1 MLSANPPVSWTV
13 THWPGP
19 MSVPAPSTAKV
30 GWTCQRPGWRPT
42 SVSLNSYVSPSL
54 TKIASGASIP
64 LTWRSCIN
72 STGPGAVTVMK
83 PVSGSPS
90 VFGHVSRSVALPV
103 MVSGSPCL
111 RASVEKVTSEN
122 ATVSILRKPSCAFSP
137 CADAT
142 AAEPST
148 APRPTMMETSSGSFI
163 PTAPRSE
170 ALDEA
175 PDGPDRE
182 PAGDQLAD
190 PVASNG
196 HCRAEHQRHVLRFFE
211 EAAQGAV
218 FDETQVFR
226 RLAAQ
231 VLDAL
236 HVRDGQD
243 VTHELGRL

>member
-1 MLSANPPVSWTV
+1 M
-13 THWPGP
+13 
-19 MSVPAPSTAKV
+19 
-30 GWTCQRPGWRPT
+30 
-42 SVSLNSYVSPSL
+42 
-54 TKIASGASIP
+54 ASGDSMP

-72 STGPGAVTVMK
+72 STGPGAVTLMK
-83 PVSGSPS
+83 PVSGSPR
-90 VFGHVSRSVALPV
+90 VFGHVSSSVALPV
-103 MVSGSPCL
+103 MISGSPCL
-111 RASVEKVTSEN
+111 SVSEEKATSEN
-122 ATVSILRKPSCAFSP
+122 ATVSMRRNPSCAFSP
-137 CADAT
+137 CAEAM
-142 AAEPST
+142 AAEPSA
-148 APRPTMMETSSGSFI
+148 APRPTRSAISSVRFI

-196 HCRAEHQRHVLRFFE
+196 DCRAEHQRHVLRFFE

-218 FDETQVFR
+218 LDQTQVFR

-236 HVRDGQD
+236 HVGDGQD
-243 VTHELGRL
+243 VAHELGRLQVGRERHVVADPER